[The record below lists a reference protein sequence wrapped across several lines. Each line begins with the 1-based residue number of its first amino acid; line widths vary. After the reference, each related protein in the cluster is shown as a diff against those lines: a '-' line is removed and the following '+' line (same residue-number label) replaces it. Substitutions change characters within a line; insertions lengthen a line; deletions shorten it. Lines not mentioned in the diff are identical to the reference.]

1 MLFWICQSAVEHKIK
16 YFILLYYFII
26 FSVVSGYH
34 QLFGS
39 KYIIL
44 CSTEEKNSY
53 RFERVCGRVND
64 DFWVKY
70 PFKRKIKNFKWTS
83 VLISMFR
90 TVQFVIWFTNWY
102 KLLFHKWSSS
112 WVQLTDS
119 VIQLQY
125 LTTQW
130 REKWSM
136 NNSIY
141 IVILSTS
148 CIVYIYNNHFE
159 AWKHFPIHCS
169 CIRKKHQH
177 SRQNISFCVPCKKEK
192 HMGLEQ
198 HKVERVM
205 IFVWTVS
212 LNESIGCD

>member
-1 MLFWICQSAVEHKIK
+1 MMTFGWT
-16 YFILLYYFII
+16 ILLKEKCKTLNELQ
-26 FSVVSGYH
+26 FSLSCSE
-34 QLFGS
+34 LFS
-39 KYIIL
+39 L
-44 CSTEEKNSY
+44 L
-53 RFERVCGRVND
+53 F
-64 DFWVKY
+64 
-70 PFKRKIKNFKWTS
+70 
-83 VLISMFR
+83 
-90 TVQFVIWFTNWY
+90 WFTNWY

-119 VIQLQY
+119 VIQVQY

-148 CIVYIYNNHFE
+148 CIVYIYNHYFE

-169 CIRKKHQH
+169 CIHKKHQH
-177 SRQNISFCVPCKKEK
+177 SLQNISFCVPCKKEK